1 MEKIFIS
8 SSRQHRILSPIQAL
22 KLYLLGIIF
31 AYMSIKTADLLL
43 NKLTNQLSKLY
54 KHMESEA
61 IVLKQVQK
69 FLIIS
74 LKILKKKFGPF
85 L

>member
-1 MEKIFIS
+1 MCLF
-8 SSRQHRILSPIQAL
+8 
-22 KLYLLGIIF
+22 
-31 AYMSIKTADLLL
+31 KTADLLL

-74 LKILKKKFGPF
+74 LKIHKKKFGPF